1 MANLIPQEKI
11 AEIQLASDIVQII
24 SEYVNLKQSG
34 KNFLGLCPFHSEK
47 TPSFTVNPEKKL
59 FKCFGCGEGGTV
71 FNFIMKQES
80 MNFVEAVKFIASKSH
95 IDLPLFDNAKKPS
108 LSVTEKTRLF
118 NINNLAASFYHK
130 ILLDSD
136 QGKESR
142 DYLKKRQISDRSI
155 KNFCLG
161 YAPNSWDSFI
171 KVCNGRNIS
180 TNLLEKTGL
189 AIPKKEGKGYY
200 DRFRNRLIFPIADV
214 RKNLVG
220 FGGRA
225 LDDSL
230 PKYLNSPETILFNK
244 SHVLYGID
252 IAKNAISKQRKA
264 ILMEGYTD
272 VIMAHQHGIEWSV
285 AVMGTA
291 ISRHHLRLLRQYCNQ
306 VILLLDSDIAGWK
319 SSDRNLDIFIEEEF
333 EVKIAQLPK
342 GYDPCDF
349 LVAEGADKFLT
360 YVHNAKD
367 FFSFKIETAASKWD
381 TSTIQGKANAIN
393 DVLSTAMKMP
403 DIIKRNVLIK
413 WIAEQMSV
421 DEATLRIQIKK
432 ITKRPFGAEMK
443 QTVSK
448 RLDASF
454 TAERE
459 LLYLMLSCNEL
470 IPRVLEEIGL
480 DEFQNKDLCKIAG
493 KVVELYRKK
502 TLVKDEDVLH
512 ILDDAQLNKTL
523 MDIVITKEF
532 QNITNQDK
540 RLEACIHFFKR
551 RNSKKERHQAKEKT
565 LKTMKTSNNEEDIL
579 VSLEEFHKKSKN
591 IHILKNKS

>member
-1 MANLIPQEKI
+1 M
-11 AEIQLASDIVQII
+11 
-24 SEYVNLKQSG
+24 
-34 KNFLGLCPFHSEK
+34 
-47 TPSFTVNPEKKL
+47 FT
-59 FKCFGCGEGGTV
+59 
-71 FNFIMKQES
+71 MQ
-80 MNFVEAVKFIASKSH
+80 
-95 IDLPLFDNAKKPS
+95 
-108 LSVTEKTRLF
+108 
-118 NINNLAASFYHK
+118 
-130 ILLDSD
+130 
-136 QGKESR
+136 
-142 DYLKKRQISDRSI
+142 RS
-155 KNFCLG
+155 
-161 YAPNSWDSFI
+161 
-171 KVCNGRNIS
+171 
-180 TNLLEKTGL
+180 
-189 AIPKKEGKGYY
+189 
-200 DRFRNRLIFPIADV
+200 
-214 RKNLVG
+214 
-220 FGGRA
+220 
-225 LDDSL
+225 
-230 PKYLNSPETILFNK
+230 
-244 SHVLYGID
+244 
-252 IAKNAISKQRKA
+252 
-264 ILMEGYTD
+264 
-272 VIMAHQHGIEWSV
+272 
-285 AVMGTA
+285 
-291 ISRHHLRLLRQYCNQ
+291 
-306 VILLLDSDIAGWK
+306 
-319 SSDRNLDIFIEEEF
+319 
-333 EVKIAQLPK
+333 
-342 GYDPCDF
+342 
-349 LVAEGADKFLT
+349 
-360 YVHNAKD
+360 

-443 QTVSK
+443 QTVSQ

-540 RLEACIHFFKR
+540 RLEACIHFLNGGIVKR
-551 RNSKKERHQAKEKT
+551 TPPGKGKT

>member
-1 MANLIPQEKI
+1 MANFVPQEKI

-24 SEYVNLKQSG
+24 SEYVSLKQSG

-71 FNFIMKQES
+71 FNFLMKQEG
-80 MNFVEAVKFIASKSH
+80 MDFVEAVKLVASKSH
-95 IDLPLFDNAKKPS
+95 IDLSRFDNTNKPS
-108 LSVTEKTRLF
+108 LSITEKTGLF
-118 NINNLAASFYHK
+118 SINNFAARFYNK
-130 ILLDSD
+130 VLLDSE
-136 QGKESR
+136 QGKEAR
-142 DYLKKRQISDRSI
+142 DYLKKRHINDQSI

-161 YAPNSWDSFI
+161 YAPNSWDSLLR
-171 KVCNGRNIS
+171 VCNGRNIS
-180 TNLLEKTGL
+180 KNLLEKTGL
-189 AIPKKEGKGYY
+189 VISKKEGNGYY
-200 DRFRNRLIFPIADV
+200 DRFRNRLMFPISDS
-214 RKNLVG
+214 RKKVLG

-244 SHVLYGID
+244 SHILYGID
-252 IAKNAISKQRKA
+252 VAKNAILKERKV

-272 VIMAHQHGIEWSV
+272 VIMAHQHGVEWSV

-291 ISRHHLRLLRQYCNQ
+291 ISRYHLRLLRQYCNQ

-319 SSDRNLDIFIEEEF
+319 SSDRNLDVFIEEEF
-333 EVKIAQLPK
+333 DVKIAQLPK
-342 GYDPCDF
+342 DYDPCDF

-367 FFSFKIETAASKWD
+367 FFSFKIETAEAKWD

-393 DVLSTAMKMP
+393 DILSTAMKMP
-403 DIIKRNVLIK
+403 DIIKRNLLIK
-413 WIAEQMSV
+413 WIAEHMSI
-421 DEATLRIQIKK
+421 DEATLRIQLKK
-432 ITKRPFGAEMK
+432 FNKHASFTDEK
-443 QTVSK
+443 QMASQ

-480 DEFQNKDLCKIAG
+480 EEFNNGDLLKIAG
-493 KVVELYRKK
+493 KIVELYRKN
-502 TLVKDEDVLH
+502 TMVKEEDVLH
-512 ILDDAQLNKTL
+512 LLDDVQLNKVL
-523 MDIVITKEF
+523 MDIITKEEF
-532 QNITNQDK
+532 QHITNQDK

-551 RNSKKERHQAKEKT
+551 RNSKKERHQAKEKMLRT
-565 LKTMKTSNNEEDIL
+565 IMASNNEEDLL
-579 VSLEEFHKKSKN
+579 VSLDEFHRKSKN
-591 IHILKNKS
+591 IHIIKNKT

>member
-1 MANLIPQEKI
+1 MANFIPQEKI

-24 SEYVNLKQSG
+24 SDYVNLKQSG

-80 MNFVEAVKFIASKSH
+80 MDFVEAVKHVASKSH
-95 IDLPLFDNAKKPS
+95 IDLSLFDNEKKTS
-108 LSVTEKTRLF
+108 LSVTEKTSLF
-118 NINNLAASFYHK
+118 NINNLAARFYHK

-136 QGKESR
+136 QGKAARE
-142 DYLKKRQISDRSI
+142 YLKKRQINDQSI

-161 YAPNSWDSFI
+161 YAPNSWDSLV
-171 KVCNGRNIS
+171 KVCNGCKIS
-180 TNLLEKTGL
+180 KNLLEKTGL
-189 AIPKKEGKGYY
+189 AISKKEGNGYY
-200 DRFRNRLIFPIADV
+200 DRFRNRLMFPIADA

-252 IAKNAISKQRKA
+252 VAKNAISKQRKA

-285 AVMGTA
+285 AIMGTA

-333 EVKIAQLPK
+333 DVKIAQLPK
-342 GYDPCDF
+342 DYDPCDF
-349 LVAEGADKFLT
+349 LVAEGAEKFLT
-360 YVHNAKD
+360 YIHHAKD
-367 FFSFKIETAASKWD
+367 FFSFKIETATSKWD
-381 TSTIQGKANAIN
+381 TSTIQGKADAIN

-421 DEATLRIQIKK
+421 DEASLRIQLKK
-432 ITKRPFGAEMK
+432 FTKHPSGADTK
-443 QTVSK
+443 QTVPQ

-459 LLYLMLSCNEL
+459 LLYLMLSCNEI
-470 IPRVLEEIGL
+470 IPRVIEEIGL
-480 DEFQNKDLCKIAG
+480 EEFQNVDLFKIAG
-493 KVVELYRKK
+493 KVVELYRKN

-512 ILDDAQLNKTL
+512 ILEDTHLNKTL
-523 MDIVITKEF
+523 MDIIITKEF

-551 RNSKKERHQAKEKT
+551 RNSKKELHQAKEKT
-565 LKTMKTSNNEEDIL
+565 LKSMKTSNNEEDIL
-579 VSLEEFHKKSKN
+579 VSLEEFHRKSKN
-591 IHILKNKS
+591 IHILKNKA